1 MPIAQQ
7 RNSSGGDTNGEAF
20 ARPVRNH
27 GTPQLVPN
35 PALDEVTV
43 VANGEITEVVV
54 MDMHGRHLLTVKDM
68 TTVDISSLASGMYIV
83 RVRVKRGDDTPDS
96 IDYLKL
102 TKK

>member
-43 VANGEITEVVV
+43 VADGEITEVVV
-54 MDMHGRHLLTVKDM
+54 MDMHGHHLLTVRDM
-68 TTVDISSLASGMYIV
+68 TSVDISSLASGMYIV